1 MDLKKGKHFTPTEE
15 DSTFFKRRKS
25 ETINK
30 ELFPGKFVVSLLFL
44 FSNVQKIP
52 LWLSSIRQQFDIFWK
67 LLENLQGKV
76 CDEDHIC
83 EDIKT
88 T

>member
-52 LWLSSIRQQFDIFWK
+52 LWLSSIMQQFDIF
-67 LLENLQGKV
+67 LETFRKFAGKSL
-76 CDEDHIC
+76 
-83 EDIKT
+83 
-88 T
+88 

>member
-30 ELFPGKFVVSLLFL
+30 ELFPCKFVCFLVVSLFKRTKDSALVKFYKAAVRYFL
-44 FSNVQKIP
+44 ETFRK
-52 LWLSSIRQQFDIFWK
+52 FA
-67 LLENLQGKV
+67 GKSL
-76 CDEDHIC
+76 
-83 EDIKT
+83 
-88 T
+88 